1 MKGMEHP
8 ELLVIYI
15 SNMNKLHNKGC
26 SFVQPSPPPFMVQ
39 DHTFR
44 FFGPFPLI
52 NDTIDMLN
60 IILHLFAE
68 SLSILK

>member
-1 MKGMEHP
+1 MEHP
-8 ELLVIYI
+8 ELLVIYNI
-15 SNMNKLHNKGC
+15 SKMNKLYNKGC
-26 SFVQPSPPPFMVQ
+26 SFVQPSPPFMVQ

-52 NDTIDMLN
+52 NDIIDMLN
-60 IILHLFAE
+60 ITLLLFAE